1 MNCTCREQT
10 LELLNKQLENYPDI
24 SPATLFLDM
33 LKRSLS
39 SLPPCQCGET
49 IGKAVVDYAELQM
62 KASQW
67 FQHSQELTALKRLY
81 DQVQA
86 KNLEYLAFANEH
98 SRCDEDRRQYALSI
112 ASIKQKLAHIHDALN
127 DLL

>member
-10 LELLNKQLENYPDI
+10 LELLAKLSENLPEP
-24 SPATLFLDM
+24 SPSRLFLDSFGM
-33 LKRSLS
+33 SLR
-39 SLPPCQCGET
+39 SLPPSQCGET

-127 DLL
+127 DLI